1 MEALPAFESWLYHVL
16 AVWPWAGYLTSL
28 IFSLLIC
35 KITGP
40 ASGGNGEDSVRYV
53 KALAQSLVLS
63 VSDGDSVD
71 DTDVDRTG
79 DKVGP
84 NWVVV
89 K

>member
-1 MEALPAFESWLYHVL
+1 M
-16 AVWPWAGYLTSL
+16 
-28 IFSLLIC
+28 
-35 KITGP
+35 
-40 ASGGNGEDSVRYV
+40 RYV

-63 VSDGDSVD
+63 VSDGESVD